1 MKVEEV
7 APGVHRIESDLG
19 PRFMAQYLI
28 VGADR
33 VVLVDTGLAA
43 TPDEVLKP
51 ALDDIGIEPDLI
63 LVTHADLD
71 HCGGDRRMRELYPRA
86 LLACPEL
93 DRSWIESNA
102 TMLVENY
109 LWHEPYGLDQPDE
122 AERGEMLAQLGG
134 DAPVDVGVRGGET
147 IRVGPGRRLDVLHLP
162 GHTLGHVG
170 LWDSD
175 ARVAII
181 IDAALGD
188 GIYDRAGNKLVP
200 PRYYDADAYRAT
212 IRGIRALEPQL
223 LLTAHF
229 EPMSSEQARAFCDR
243 SLSHVD
249 AVEAIVREQRAAD
262 EVDLR
267 DLTDRVDQQLGPF
280 PEFATE
286 IAAGVRSHLAAST

>member
-1 MKVEEV
+1 M
-7 APGVHRIESDLG
+7 
-19 PRFMAQYLI
+19 
-28 VGADR
+28 
-33 VVLVDTGLAA
+33 LA
-43 TPDEVLKP
+43 
-51 ALDDIGIEPDLI
+51 
-63 LVTHADLD
+63 
-71 HCGGDRRMRELYPRA
+71 
-86 LLACPEL
+86 
-93 DRSWIESNA
+93 
-102 TMLVENY
+102 ENY

-122 AERGEMLAQLGG
+122 AERQEMLAQLGG

-147 IRVGPGRRLDVLHLP
+147 IRVGPGQRLDVLRLP

-229 EPMSSEQARAFCDR
+229 EPMSSEHARAFCDR

-249 AVEAIVREQRAAD
+249 AVEAIVREQRAAG
-262 EVDLR
+262 VLDLR
-267 DLTDRVDQQLGPF
+267 DLTNGVDQQLGPF

-286 IAAGVRSHLAAST
+286 IAAGVRSHLAAAR